1 MTRQR
6 GTRLT
11 PDDVIQLRKLYW
23 HHEVSIDELAARFQV
38 SRAHTIGVVK
48 HRIWDHPEL
57 RVRPSNIAVPDPIPP
72 RTKLSKL
79 DVKEIRRL
87 YSQGKMTQR
96 ALARSYGCSQS
107 HIANIVHE
115 RNWKV
120 SKNALRMRKR
130 RINPDDKRLKAN
142 RSPAFRSRS
151 ISSGPGQ
158 ENTQGDSERAS

>member
-11 PDDVIQLRKLYW
+11 PDNVIQLRKLYW

-87 YSQGKMTQR
+87 YSQKKMTQR
-96 ALARSYGCSQS
+96 ALARSYGCSQAQ
-107 HIANIVHE
+107 IANIIHE
-115 RNWKV
+115 RNHPV
-120 SKNALRMRKR
+120 SKNAIRMRQR

>member
-72 RTKLSKL
+72 RQKLSKL

-87 YSQGKMTQR
+87 YSQKKMTQR
-96 ALARSYGCSQS
+96 ALARSYGCSQAQ
-107 HIANIVHE
+107 IANIIHE
-115 RNWKV
+115 RNHPV
-120 SKNALRMRKR
+120 SKNAIRMRQR